1 MERFTLRHIKIKL
14 LKDKEKM
21 VKAVQQS
28 DSIYKSS
35 FEVRKQWAGI
45 FKVLKEKHC
54 QSITISSFV
63 LQNKGKILS
72 LPIHATVVSGK
83 VVWEARSFMPALK

>member
-1 MERFTLRHIKIKL
+1 MNSERFTLRHIKIKL

-35 FEVRKQWAGI
+35 FEVRKNSGLVYSKCSKKNTVNQEPSNWQNN
-45 FKVLKEKHC
+45 LSNMREK
-54 QSITISSFV
+54 
-63 LQNKGKILS
+63 L
-72 LPIHATVVSGK
+72 
-83 VVWEARSFMPALK
+83 

>member
-54 QSITISSFV
+54 QSRT
-63 LQNKGKILS
+63 Q
-72 LPIHATVVSGK
+72 
-83 VVWEARSFMPALK
+83 